1 LFAKE
6 LSKTIYIEK
15 KDRVDVTCCGTVQCC
30 GCPGYESGSGLEFD
44 IRTSKVSRKQAW
56 LNDREKHYEHQG
68 KLGCDG
74 KKSKE
79 MDRLKE
85 EKQMGQL
92 ACLLVQACMVLF
104 TLHGL

>member
-1 LFAKE
+1 MTGK
-6 LSKTIYIEK
+6 
-15 KDRVDVTCCGTVQCC
+15 
-30 GCPGYESGSGLEFD
+30 
-44 IRTSKVSRKQAW
+44 
-56 LNDREKHYEHQG
+56 KHYEHQG

-74 KKSKE
+74 KKRKE

-104 TLHGL
+104 TLH